1 MKTKAL
7 TSNGHKFS
15 VRRPIGASFFCWN
28 KNNKNY
34 VMGGEFSR
42 FVLTIKLHIKT
53 KWFPGPEQSNGMD
66 FASAVASPS
75 SLLTPTGRTEH
86 DL

>member
-1 MKTKAL
+1 
-7 TSNGHKFS
+7 
-15 VRRPIGASFFCWN
+15 
-28 KNNKNY
+28 
-34 VMGGEFSR
+34 MGGEFSR
-42 FVLTIKLHIKT
+42 FVLTIKLHKKT

>member
-1 MKTKAL
+1 
-7 TSNGHKFS
+7 
-15 VRRPIGASFFCWN
+15 
-28 KNNKNY
+28 
-34 VMGGEFSR
+34 MGGEFSR